1 MSFPPYLRHS
11 CCQAYEQAET
21 QNEPVLERKLKN
33 EADKRQRLGART
45 TSSSSNSVRLSD
57 FYVLVVR
64 RRCFRRRLWRRRH
77 VASGIA

>member
-45 TSSSSNSVRLSD
+45 TSSNNSVRLSD
-57 FYVLVVR
+57 FSVLVVR